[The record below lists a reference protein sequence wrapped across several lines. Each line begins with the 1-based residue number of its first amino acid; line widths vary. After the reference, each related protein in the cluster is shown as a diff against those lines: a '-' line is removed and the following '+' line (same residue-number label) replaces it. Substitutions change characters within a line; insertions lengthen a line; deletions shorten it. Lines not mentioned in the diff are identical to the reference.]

1 MKTAIFPGSFNPVT
15 KGHYNVVSKCLPLF
29 DEIIVAV
36 GTNQSKKY
44 LFDIHQRLDFLKQAF
59 GEMNKVRVLSFEGL
73 TVDLCKKHNCQWLIR
88 GLRNGMDFEF
98 EQNIAVMNKELK
110 PDLET
115 LFVTCDPEFNHV
127 SSTIVREVFINNG
140 DVSKFLPQGV
150 NLKK

>member
-44 LFDIHQRLDFLKQAF
+44 LFDLDQRLDFLNQAF
-59 GEMNKVRVLSFEGL
+59 KGIDKIKVESYTGL
-73 TVDLCKKHNCQWLIR
+73 TVDLCKKQNCQWLIR

-98 EQNIAVMNKELK
+98 EQNIAVMNKELY
-110 PDLET
+110 PALET
-115 LFVTCDPEFNHV
+115 LFVSCDPMYNHV
-127 SSTIVREVFINNG
+127 SSTIVREVFLSNG
-140 DVSKFLPQGV
+140 DVSKFLPEGV
-150 NLKK
+150 KLK

>member
-44 LFDIHQRLDFLKQAF
+44 LFDLDQRLDFLNQAF
-59 GEMNKVRVLSFEGL
+59 KGIDKIKVESYTGL

-98 EQNIAVMNKELK
+98 EQNIAVMNKELY
-110 PDLET
+110 PALET
-115 LFVTCDPEFNHV
+115 LFVSCDPMYNHV
-127 SSTIVREVFINNG
+127 SSTIVREVFLSNG
-140 DVSKFLPQGV
+140 DVSKFLPEDV
-150 NLKK
+150 KLK